1 MPIGQSLDVYL
12 SGFPTKYFASRRWGT
27 ILRAEFFAGV
37 PSHCIYL
44 QTNFGDFSMTKLL
57 KKVAIAAMLTPF
69 LLGSFAAAQEVAG
82 PADGTVLYVNLSQD
96 RELSGSLVE
105 MADMKVTTSFGE
117 VAIPFSKIDGIKLHA
132 DASDASVI
140 AFKNGDLITGK
151 VVLDQVKLKTDW
163 GAAHVNTTQIESVTT
178 TKNAKFFS
186 DMRDG
191 KRKWRFSKAPTSAAQ
206 PTSSAP
212 RFSNN

>member
-1 MPIGQSLDVYL
+1 
-12 SGFPTKYFASRRWGT
+12 
-27 ILRAEFFAGV
+27 
-37 PSHCIYL
+37 
-44 QTNFGDFSMTKLL
+44 MTKLL
-57 KKVAIAAMLTPF
+57 KKIAIAAMMTPLF
-69 LLGSFAAAQEVAG
+69 LGSFAAAQEVAG
-82 PADGTVLYVNLSQD
+82 PADGTILYVNLSQD
-96 RELSGSLVE
+96 RELSGTLVE

-186 DMRDG
+186 DMTAG
-191 KRKWRFSKAPTSAAQ
+191 KRKWRFSKAPRTTTTT
-206 PTSSAP
+206 PTAAP

>member
-1 MPIGQSLDVYL
+1 
-12 SGFPTKYFASRRWGT
+12 
-27 ILRAEFFAGV
+27 LRAEFFACEN
-37 PSHCIYL
+37 SQRTYL
-44 QTNFGDFSMTKLL
+44 HTILGDFSMTKLL

-82 PADGTVLYVNLSQD
+82 PADGTVL
-96 RELSGSLVE
+96 
-105 MADMKVTTSFGE
+105 GE

-132 DASDASVI
+132 DASDSSVI

-178 TKNAKFFS
+178 TKNAKFYS
-186 DMRDG
+186 DSTAG
-191 KRKWRFSKAPTSAAQ
+191 KRKWRFSKAPLTPAR
-206 PTSSAP
+206 PTSTAP
-212 RFSNN
+212 RFSTN

>member
-1 MPIGQSLDVYL
+1 MI
-12 SGFPTKYFASRRWGT
+12 
-27 ILRAEFFAGV
+27 
-37 PSHCIYL
+37 
-44 QTNFGDFSMTKLL
+44 KLL
-57 KKVAIAAMLTPF
+57 KTFAIAAMMTPF
-69 LLGSFAAAQEVAG
+69 LMGGFASAQEVAG
-82 PADGTVLYVNLSQD
+82 PDSGTVLYVNLSQD

-132 DASDASVI
+132 DASDSSVI

-178 TKNAKFFS
+178 TKNAKFFAENS
-186 DMRDG
+186 SG
-191 KRKWRFSKAPTSAAQ
+191 KRKWRFSKAPTSAPRA
-206 PTSSAP
+206 TSSAP
-212 RFSNN
+212 RFSTN

>member
-1 MPIGQSLDVYL
+1 ML
-12 SGFPTKYFASRRWGT
+12 
-27 ILRAEFFAGV
+27 
-37 PSHCIYL
+37 
-44 QTNFGDFSMTKLL
+44 KLL
-57 KKVAIAAMLTPF
+57 KKAVIAAMLTPF
-69 LLGSFAAAQEVAG
+69 LLGSFAAAQEVEG
-82 PADGTVLYVNLSQD
+82 PADETVLFVNLSQD
-96 RELSGSLVE
+96 RELSGALVE

-186 DMRDG
+186 EMTGG
-191 KRKWRFSKAPTSAAQ
+191 KQKWRFSKAPMSNGSRPTRTS
-206 PTSSAP
+206 P

>member
-1 MPIGQSLDVYL
+1 
-12 SGFPTKYFASRRWGT
+12 
-27 ILRAEFFAGV
+27 
-37 PSHCIYL
+37 
-44 QTNFGDFSMTKLL
+44 MTKLL

-69 LLGSFAAAQEVAG
+69 LLGSFASAQEVAG
-82 PADGTVLYVNLSQD
+82 PDGGTVLYVNLSQD

-186 DMRDG
+186 DLTNG
-191 KRKWRFSKAPTSAAQ
+191 KRKWRFSKAPLNSGRT
-206 PTSSAP
+206 PTTATTAP

>member
-1 MPIGQSLDVYL
+1 
-12 SGFPTKYFASRRWGT
+12 
-27 ILRAEFFAGV
+27 
-37 PSHCIYL
+37 
-44 QTNFGDFSMTKLL
+44 MTKLL
-57 KKVAIAAMLTPF
+57 KKVAIAAMLAPLF
-69 LLGSFAAAQEVAG
+69 LGSLAAAQEVAG
-82 PADGTVLYVNLSQD
+82 PVDGTVLFVNLSQD

-132 DASDASVI
+132 DASDSSVI

-186 DMRDG
+186 DMTNG
-191 KRKWRFSKAPTSAAQ
+191 TRKWRFSKAPM
-206 PTSSAP
+206 TSSRVTPTPTTAP
-212 RFSNN
+212 RFSN

>member
-1 MPIGQSLDVYL
+1 M
-12 SGFPTKYFASRRWGT
+12 
-27 ILRAEFFAGV
+27 
-37 PSHCIYL
+37 
-44 QTNFGDFSMTKLL
+44 NKLF
-57 KKVAIAAMLTPF
+57 KKVAIAAMFAPF
-69 LLGSFAAAQEVAG
+69 LMGGVATAQEVTG
-82 PADGTVLYVNLSQD
+82 PDSGTVLYVNLSQD
-96 RELSGSLVE
+96 RELSGTLVE
-105 MADMKVTTSFGE
+105 MQDMKVTTSFGE

-151 VVLDQVKLKTDW
+151 VVLDQIKLKTDW

-186 DMRDG
+186 DTTAG
-191 KRKWRFSKAPTSAAQ
+191 KRKWRFSKAPSVAPRTS
-206 PTSSAP
+206 TAP